1 MIHLH
6 ENLQLMLAATYDRA
20 GSCGFSSG
28 NGSGQKHGKNKD
40 DPGKGKTVKNGGGG
54 PHTFTP
60 GRHLESAPAGKTQ
73 NTKLGTEYSAE
84 FPPEPEK
91 LMCPKKWFKKHHLS

>member
-1 MIHLH
+1 
-6 ENLQLMLAATYDRA
+6 MLAATYDCA
-20 GSCGFSSG
+20 GSCGFSSA

-40 DPGKGKTVKNGGGG
+40 DPGNGKTVKNGGDG

-60 GRHLESAPAGKTQ
+60 GDIWNLRQRAKTQ

-84 FPPEPEK
+84 FPLEPAK
-91 LMCPKKWFKKHHLS
+91 LMCPKKWFKKLKLS